1 MKIANNSRLTLK
13 TMLWRS
19 LLAGAISALG
29 VLAGVTPN
37 LGERSLFIESNCA
50 YAQSI
55 ISDEEIANYAQSV
68 LEIEP
73 LRQQLYNEIK
83 KLVGTPPPVV
93 CNDPSTSDLLTGV
106 ARDIAD
112 SYCEESKG
120 IVEKNELTIR
130 RFNEITETMES
141 NPDIQLRIVQEI
153 MRKQEIM
160 N

>member
-1 MKIANNSRLTLK
+1 MTIANNSRLTLK
-13 TMLWRS
+13 KMLWRS
-19 LLAGAISALG
+19 LLAGAISVLG

-37 LGERSLFIESNCA
+37 LEGRSLFIENNCA

-55 ISDEEIANYAQSV
+55 ITDEEIANYAQSV

-83 KLVGTPPPVV
+83 KIVGTPPPVV
-93 CNDPSTSDLLTGV
+93 CNDPSTSDLLTGD

-112 SYCEESKG
+112 SYCEESKA
-120 IVEKNELTIR
+120 IVEKNELSIR
-130 RFNEITETMES
+130 RFNEITETMEN